1 MSLQQILQ
9 RVPWSAVCACTCS
22 GGVSVCEGEYELTS
36 MSERCGLQCLLWG
49 ACHLGGWIF
58 LQPKDSDL

>member
-1 MSLQQILQ
+1 M
-9 RVPWSAVCACTCS
+9 CMCS

-36 MSERCGLQCLLWG
+36 VSEPRGLQCLLWG
-49 ACHLGGWIF
+49 ACCLGGWIF